1 MERKNKNRKKIR
13 PVYVGFLG
21 TLMTAAIIF
30 NLIYALYYSYDS
42 RRMVAEEKTRVLN
55 QTVSY
60 MDRYMKEVEN
70 GANTI
75 FLTSAVQK
83 LLSWRLDKNYM
94 DYVSCMELLS
104 DYAMLFPNIYR
115 IDLYVYPSRALV
127 TSAEG
132 VFYDLSEEERRS
144 YDEYMQSEETD
155 WFWDVSYQGK
165 EPKLVSMTRNKE
177 YISFIKPV
185 VSKYTGKR
193 MGILCISVELSELEK
208 IIPEMTLESEE
219 MCLSYDGQMIL
230 REKPAQNGFQM
241 ISRVSDYSGMVFEY
255 YYIPRTSELWNCRFV
270 IPVLFIMVLFLAVFL
285 VIVRVSERKMFD
297 PVNTLLDGF
306 GEVEQ
311 GKFHVRLDTDRND
324 LFQEL
329 FRGFNHMAERL
340 ERMIEELSNE
350 RTRRNEFKLRLLQM
364 QIKPHFLYNLFN
376 NMIWMMEQKD
386 YKRLETLIQSTA
398 GYYKTALNYG
408 NRDIML
414 IDNKK
419 QLEYYAEIQKIR
431 FGDRF
436 TFRVMFPEEV
446 LFYSIPNLLLQPLVE
461 NSIVHGLKGKADIC
475 HIEVRAEIEKDILIL
490 TVEDD
495 GCGIEPEELKNI
507 RREIDN
513 YQEDGSKYFA
523 LINVVARIHNRYKE
537 QTAFTINSQFGNGTI
552 VTIKVPLS
560 EVRSC
565 TV

>member
-1 MERKNKNRKKIR
+1 MERKNKKRRRIR
-13 PVYVGFLG
+13 PVYVGFFG

-30 NLIYALYYSYDS
+30 NLVYALYYSYDA
-42 RRMVAEEKTRVLN
+42 RKLVEEEKARVLN

-60 MDRYMKEVEN
+60 TDRYMKEVEN
-70 GANTI
+70 GANTL

-83 LLSWRLDKNYM
+83 LMSYRLSKNYL

-104 DYAMLFPNIYR
+104 DYAMLLPDIYR
-115 IDLYVYPSRALV
+115 IDLYVYPSRTLV
-127 TSAEG
+127 TSSEG
-132 VFYDLSEEERRS
+132 VFYDLSEEERRI
-144 YDEYMQSEETD
+144 YDDYMQSEEKD
-155 WFWDVSYQGK
+155 WFWDMSYQGK
-165 EPKLVSMTRNKE
+165 EPKLVSATRNEK

-185 VSKYTGKR
+185 VSRYTGKK

-208 IIPEMTLESEE
+208 LIPEMAFESEE
-219 MCLSYDGQMIL
+219 MCLSYEGQTIL
-230 REKPAQNGFQM
+230 GKKPAQSGFQA
-241 ISRVSDYSGMVFEY
+241 ISRVSDYSGMVFDY
-255 YYIPRTSELWNCRFV
+255 YYIPRTSELWNSRFTMPILLIMALFAV
-270 IPVLFIMVLFLAVFL
+270 IFLM
-285 VIVRVSERKMFD
+285 IVRVSERKMFN
-297 PVNTLLDGF
+297 PVNTLLEGF

-311 GKFHVRLDTDRND
+311 GKFHVRLDTNRDD

-329 FRGFNHMAERL
+329 FRGFNHMAETL

-350 RTRRNEFKLRLLQM
+350 RTRRNELKFRLLQM

-376 NMIWMMEQKD
+376 NMVWMMEQKD
-386 YKRLETLIQSTA
+386 YGRLEDLIQSTA

-431 FGDRF
+431 FGNRF
-436 TFRVMFPEEV
+436 TFQVTFPEEV
-446 LFYSIPNLLLQPLVE
+446 QFYSIPNLLLQPLAE
-461 NSIVHGLKGKADIC
+461 NSIVHGLKGKEDIC
-475 HIEVRAEIEKDILIL
+475 HIEVRAETEEDTLIL

-495 GCGIEPEELKNI
+495 GCGIEPEELKSI
-507 RREIDN
+507 RKELEN
-513 YQEDGSKYFA
+513 YEEDGSKYFA
-523 LINVVARIHNRYKE
+523 LANIAARLHNRYKE
-537 QTAFTINSQFGNGTI
+537 QTALTINSQPGNGTT

-565 TV
+565 IV